1 MLGAPFDDADPNLR
15 EGQGPGVRTMSQTN
29 EWVLGPK
36 TQALAERARRVM
48 PGRQSNLR
56 AAEEPPVF
64 VTRGEG
70 QRMWDVDGR
79 ELLDFALGMGPN
91 IWGHGNREYLA
102 AVHTQLDQIFN
113 VAAGMLQ
120 TPNEVYLAEKIV
132 EHVPCAEQVR
142 FLTSGSEAV
151 QLVIRLARAFTGRT
165 YFVRFDGNYH
175 GWIDNVLGG
184 RSNPDMQ
191 AAPHAIESP
200 DDPMH
205 TEGRSPSAFDESFKI
220 PWNDIERLE
229 SLLDRHG
236 HEIALV
242 IMEAAMT
249 NGGCCLPRPGYLERV
264 RELCTQHGVLL
275 CIDEV
280 ITGFR
285 MGLGG
290 AQQHF
295 GVTPDLST
303 FGKALAGGMA
313 LAAVAGPHEVL
324 DLLRT
329 NRVVNAGTFNAA
341 PGSMAA
347 ALATLTMLERDDGA
361 AFRRID
367 TRQSALMEGIR
378 ERARRHGHAVLVQGV
393 RGVFCVHFTDL
404 TIAHSPQQL
413 ATHADL
419 PKARRFRQL
428 LIREGL
434 YPGRGDR
441 YFVSTV
447 LSESELDDAL
457 RRIDAALRAV

>member
-1 MLGAPFDDADPNLR
+1 MSSDPLDAW
-15 EGQGPGVRTMSQTN
+15 Q
-29 EWVLGPK
+29 LGPA
-36 TQALAERARRVM
+36 TRQLAERARRVM

-56 AAEEPPVF
+56 AADEPPVF
-64 VTRGEG
+64 VVRGEG

-102 AVHTQLDQIFN
+102 AVHAQLDQIFN

-120 TPNEVYLAEKIV
+120 TPNEVFLAEKIV

-151 QLVIRLARAFTGRT
+151 QLVIRLARAFTGRPR
-165 YFVRFDGNYH
+165 FVRFDGNYH

-184 RSNPDMQ
+184 RSNPD
-191 AAPHAIESP
+191 ATAVPYAVESP

-205 TEGRSPSAFDESFKI
+205 TEGRSPIAFDESFKI

-229 SLLDRHG
+229 ALLAERG

-290 AQQHF
+290 AQQHY

-313 LAAVAGPHEVL
+313 LAAVAGRHEIL
-324 DLLRT
+324 ELLRT

-341 PGSMAA
+341 PASMAA
-347 ALATLTMLERDDGA
+347 GVATLSMLERDGGA

-367 TRQSALMEGIR
+367 TMQSALMAGIR
-378 ERARRHGHAVLVQGV
+378 ERARRRGHAVLVQGV
-393 RGVFCVHFTDL
+393 RGVFCVHFTEL
-404 TIAHSPQQL
+404 PIAHAPREL
-413 ATHADL
+413 ALHADL

-447 LSESELDDAL
+447 LSEAELEEAL
-457 RRIDAALRAV
+457 RRIDAALVDL

>member
-1 MLGAPFDDADPNLR
+1 MSDEGADR
-15 EGQGPGVRTMSQTN
+15 WGSGPETR
-29 EWVLGPK
+29 P
-36 TQALAERARRVM
+36 LAERARRVM

-64 VTRGEG
+64 VVRGEG

-91 IWGHGNREYLA
+91 IWGHGNRDYLA
-102 AVHTQLDQIFN
+102 AVHAQLDRIFN

-120 TPNEVYLAEKIV
+120 TPHEVVLAERIV
-132 EHVPCAEQVR
+132 QRVPCAEQVR
-142 FLTSGSEAV
+142 FVTSGSEAV
-151 QLVIRLARAFTGRT
+151 QLVIRLARAFTGRPR
-165 YFVRFDGNYH
+165 FVRFDGNYH

-184 RSNPDMQ
+184 RSDPDAV
-191 AAPHAIESP
+191 AAPYAIESP
-200 DDPMH
+200 EDPMH
-205 TEGRSPSAFDESFKI
+205 TEGRSPAAFQESFKI
-220 PWNDIERLE
+220 PWNDIGRLE
-229 SLLDRHG
+229 ALLSGHG
-236 HEIALV
+236 DEIALV

-264 RELCTQHGVLL
+264 RELCTRHGVLL

-290 AQQHF
+290 AQGHY

-303 FGKALAGGMA
+303 FGKALAGGMT
-313 LAAVAGPHEVL
+313 LSAVAGRRDVL

-341 PGSMAA
+341 PASMVAGIT
-347 ALATLTMLERDDGA
+347 TLDMLERDDGA
-361 AFRRID
+361 AFCRID
-367 TRQSALMEGIR
+367 VMQAVMMDGIR

-393 RGVFCVHFTDL
+393 RGVFCVHFTEL
-404 TIAHSPQQL
+404 AVAHAPQEL
-413 ATHADL
+413 AQHADL
-419 PKARRFRQL
+419 AKARRFRQL

-434 YPGRGDR
+434 YAGRGDR
-441 YFVSTV
+441 YFISTV
-447 LSESELDDAL
+447 LSEAEAEEAL
-457 RRIDAALRAV
+457 RRIDAALGAL

>member
-1 MLGAPFDDADPNLR
+1 MSD
-15 EGQGPGVRTMSQTN
+15 EGSNRWGSGPETR
-29 EWVLGPK
+29 L
-36 TQALAERARRVM
+36 LAERARRVM

-56 AAEEPPVF
+56 AADEPPVF
-64 VTRGEG
+64 VVRGEG

-102 AVHTQLDQIFN
+102 AVHAQLDQIFN

-120 TPNEVYLAEKIV
+120 TPHEVVLAEKIV
-132 EHVPCAEQVR
+132 QHVPCAEQVR
-142 FLTSGSEAV
+142 FVTSGYEAV

-165 YFVRFDGNYH
+165 HFVRFDGNYH

-184 RSNPDMQ
+184 RSNPDTV
-191 AAPHAIESP
+191 AAPYAIESP
-200 DDPMH
+200 EDPMH
-205 TEGRSPSAFDESFKI
+205 TEGRSPSAFAESFKI
-220 PWNDIERLE
+220 PWNDIGRLE
-229 SLLDRHG
+229 SLLAAHG

-264 RELCTQHGVLL
+264 RELCTRHGVLL

-290 AQQHF
+290 AQRHY

-303 FGKALAGGMA
+303 FGKALAGGMP
-313 LAAVAGPHEVL
+313 LSAVAGRRDVL

-341 PGSMAA
+341 PVSMVGGITTLDM
-347 ALATLTMLERDDGA
+347 LARDDGA

-367 TRQSALMEGIR
+367 TMQSAMMDGIR

-393 RGVFCVHFTDL
+393 RGVFCVHFTEL
-404 TIAHSPQQL
+404 SIAHAPSEL
-413 ATHADL
+413 AAHADL
-419 PKARRFRQL
+419 AKARRFRQL
-428 LIREGL
+428 LIGQGF
-434 YPGRGDR
+434 YAGRGDR

-447 LSESELDDAL
+447 LSDAELDEAL
-457 RRIDAALRAV
+457 RRIDAALAAL

>member
-1 MLGAPFDDADPNLR
+1 
-15 EGQGPGVRTMSQTN
+15 MSQADD
-29 EWVLGPK
+29 WLVGSK
-36 TQALAERARRVM
+36 TRELAERARRVM

-64 VTRGEG
+64 VVRGEG

-113 VAAGMLQ
+113 IAAGMLQ

-165 YFVRFDGNYH
+165 HFVRFDGNYH

-184 RSNPDMQ
+184 RSNPDLG
-191 AAPHAIESP
+191 AVPHAIESTE
-200 DDPMH
+200 DPMH
-205 TEGRSPSAFDESFKI
+205 TEGRSPSAFAESYKI

-229 SLLDRHG
+229 TLLNLHG
-236 HEIALV
+236 ERIALV

-264 RELCTQHGVLL
+264 RELCTRHGVLL

-313 LAAVAGPHEVL
+313 LAAVAGRRDVL
-324 DLLRT
+324 ELLRT

-341 PGSMAA
+341 PASMAA
-347 ALATLTMLERDDGA
+347 AVATLTMLERDDGA

-367 TRQSALMEGIR
+367 TKQSALMDGIR
-378 ERARRHGHAVLVQGV
+378 DIARKHGHAVLVQGV
-393 RGVFCVHFTDL
+393 RGVFCVHFTEL
-404 TIAHSPQQL
+404 SVAHAPSEL
-413 ATHADL
+413 ARHADL

-447 LSESELDDAL
+447 LSDAELDDAL
-457 RRIDAALRAV
+457 RRIDTALGAL